1 MGEICVGDGGGG
13 VILTLCCT
21 DDDDC
26 VQHKV
31 HKVPINSGHWQVLAL
46 PIVQRA
52 DEDGAR
58 KKLPLQEKIINF
70 VFITPTLSLIG
81 QDFEMLQNHLLSQQ
95 SVVRYSGFIL

>member
-1 MGEICVGDGGGG
+1 MTCVGDGGGG

-46 PIVQRA
+46 PIALYSGRMKM
-52 DEDGAR
+52 ERGKSCHCR
-58 KKLPLQEKIINF
+58 KKLS
-70 VFITPTLSLIG
+70 TLSSLRQHCRYKNINI
-81 QDFEMLQNHLLSQQ
+81 LSSLL
-95 SVVRYSGFIL
+95 FDILDLFCE

>member
-1 MGEICVGDGGGG
+1 MTCVGDGGGG

-70 VFITPTLSLIG
+70 VFITSTLSL
-81 QDFEMLQNHLLSQQ
+81 QKHKHSQQ
-95 SVVRYSGFIL
+95 SAVRYSGFIL